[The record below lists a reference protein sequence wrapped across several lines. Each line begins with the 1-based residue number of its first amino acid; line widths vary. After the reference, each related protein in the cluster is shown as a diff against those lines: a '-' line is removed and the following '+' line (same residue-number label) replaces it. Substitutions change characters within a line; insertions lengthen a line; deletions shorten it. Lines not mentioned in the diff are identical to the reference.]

1 MTSVQVSAQFSTDDL
16 LTAIAKLDLPELDDF
31 TSRVIRLRAQRLAP
45 HIPKNEAELLKR
57 INQGVPFNV
66 QTRYD
71 ELAIKRDAE
80 TLTAQEYDELLQ
92 LTEHI
97 EKVDAERLRNLAE
110 LARLRKT
117 SLDALMDELDIRT
130 SVGD

>member
-92 LTEHI
+92 LTEQI

>member
-130 SVGD
+130 SVDD